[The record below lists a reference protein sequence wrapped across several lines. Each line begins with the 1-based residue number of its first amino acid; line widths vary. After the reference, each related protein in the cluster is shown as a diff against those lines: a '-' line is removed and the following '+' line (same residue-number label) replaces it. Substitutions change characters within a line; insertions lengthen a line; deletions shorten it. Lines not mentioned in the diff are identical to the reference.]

1 MIGKQ
6 SKKNLPGLKKQRR
19 LKKKKVL
26 LLLIIF
32 VLFVYHVEIYHR
44 TIDTMKISDLI
55 VVFNVSDKKKGEKSD
70 SFAEKMATQVIKNLQ
85 IKVSNIH
92 IRYED
97 HFTNPAKPFS
107 IGITLKNLAF
117 QV

>member
-32 VLFVYHVEIYHR
+32 VLFVYRVEIYHR

-97 HFTNPAKPFS
+97 RFTNPAKPFS